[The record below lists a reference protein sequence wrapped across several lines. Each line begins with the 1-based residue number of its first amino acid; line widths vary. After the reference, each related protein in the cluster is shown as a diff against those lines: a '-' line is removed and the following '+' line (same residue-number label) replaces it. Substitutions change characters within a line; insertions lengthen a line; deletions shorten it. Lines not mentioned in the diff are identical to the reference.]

1 MNRII
6 LVILA
11 AAALLLTGGFAAGM
25 AIGAWNPTKQ
35 LGEAQGRI
43 HKLETDLSKAK
54 DGMADLKK
62 QLEAAKNAQPGDA
75 ARLAKAQ
82 KRIAELEHDLVAA
95 RRAATALK
103 AESLKNVASAQVETN
118 KTERV
123 IALDGDGDD
132 ILGTLQSKLSHEEFS
147 QVTNA
152 MTQLRARLAEKAKG
166 RMEYLA
172 SINTDGMSDDERK
185 NHARFLE
192 LMERREAI
200 AAKMKGGFP
209 DAASIQKMV
218 ELEMEMAPVAK
229 KARSALVGQV
239 ARELGYQG
247 EDVDVVRDTVNTIF
261 DCTSGGGLG
270 GLSDMM
276 ENAGGMPGMGA
287 SPDVKVETHVIG
299 L

>member
-1 MNRII
+1 MRTI
-6 LVILA
+6 LVALSALVLGA
-11 AAALLLTGGFAAGM
+11 AGGFAA
-25 AIGAWNPTKQ
+25 ATWRSPNSESEVIQEEKPAVEKPST
-35 LGEAQGRI
+35 
-43 HKLETDLSKAK
+43 S
-54 DGMADLKK
+54 
-62 QLEAAKNAQPGDA
+62 GDA

-82 KRIAELEHDLVAA
+82 KRIAELERDLAAA

-103 AESLKNVASAQVETN
+103 AESQKKVASAQAETN
-118 KTERV
+118 KAERV
-123 IALDGDGDD
+123 IALKGDGKDV
-132 ILGTLQSKLSHEEFS
+132 LGALESQLSHEEFS

-172 SINTDGMSDDERK
+172 SINTDGMSDDERE
-185 NHARFLE
+185 NHAKFLK

-200 AAKMKGGFP
+200 AAKMKGGIP
-209 DAASIQKMV
+209 DMTSIQKMV

-261 DCTSGGGLG
+261 DCTSGGGMG
-270 GLSDMM
+270 GLGDIM
-276 ENAGGMPGMGA
+276 ESAGGASGMSV
-287 SPDVKVETHVIG
+287 SPEVKVETHVIG

>member
-1 MNRII
+1 MKTI
-6 LVILA
+6 LVALSALA
-11 AAALLLTGGFAAGM
+11 LGAAGGFAAATWRSPNSESEGIQEEKP
-25 AIGAWNPTKQ
+25 AVEKPST
-35 LGEAQGRI
+35 
-43 HKLETDLSKAK
+43 S
-54 DGMADLKK
+54 
-62 QLEAAKNAQPGDA
+62 GDA

-82 KRIAELEHDLVAA
+82 KRIAELERDLASA

-103 AESLKNVASAQVETN
+103 AESQKKVASAQAETN
-118 KTERV
+118 KAERV
-123 IALDGDGDD
+123 IALKGDGKDV
-132 ILGTLQSKLSHEEFS
+132 LGALESQLSHEEFS

-172 SINTDGMSDDERK
+172 SINTDGMSDDERE
-185 NHARFLE
+185 NHAKFLK

-200 AAKMKGGFP
+200 AAKMKGGIP
-209 DAASIQKMV
+209 DMTSIQKMV

-261 DCTSGGGLG
+261 DCTSGGGMG
-270 GLSDMM
+270 GLGDIM
-276 ENAGGMPGMGA
+276 ESAGGAPGMSV
-287 SPDVKVETHVIG
+287 SPEVKVETHVIG
-299 L
+299 F

>member
-1 MNRII
+1 MKTI
-6 LVILA
+6 LVALSALA
-11 AAALLLTGGFAAGM
+11 LGAAGGFAA
-25 AIGAWNPTKQ
+25 ATWRSPNSESEEIQEEKPAVEKPST
-35 LGEAQGRI
+35 
-43 HKLETDLSKAK
+43 S
-54 DGMADLKK
+54 
-62 QLEAAKNAQPGDA
+62 GDA

-82 KRIAELEHDLVAA
+82 KRIAELERDLAAA

-103 AESLKNVASAQVETN
+103 AENQKKVASAQAETN
-118 KTERV
+118 KAERV
-123 IALDGDGDD
+123 IALKGDGKDV
-132 ILGTLQSKLSHEEFS
+132 LGALESQLSHEEFS

-172 SINTDGMSDDERK
+172 SINTDGMSDDERE
-185 NHARFLE
+185 NHAKFLK

-200 AAKMKGGFP
+200 AAKMKGGIP
-209 DAASIQKMV
+209 DMTSIQKMV

-261 DCTSGGGLG
+261 DCTSGGGMG
-270 GLSDMM
+270 GLGDIM
-276 ENAGGMPGMGA
+276 ESAGGAPGMSV
-287 SPDVKVETHVIG
+287 SPEVKVETHVIG

>member
-1 MNRII
+1 MKTI
-6 LVILA
+6 LVALSALA
-11 AAALLLTGGFAAGM
+11 LGAAGGFAAATWRSQNPESE
-25 AIGAWNPTKQ
+25 AIQEEKTAVEKPST
-35 LGEAQGRI
+35 
-43 HKLETDLSKAK
+43 S
-54 DGMADLKK
+54 
-62 QLEAAKNAQPGDA
+62 GDA

-82 KRIAELEHDLVAA
+82 KRIAELERDLAAA

-103 AESLKNVASAQVETN
+103 AESQKKVASAQAETN
-118 KTERV
+118 KAERV
-123 IALDGDGDD
+123 IALKGDGRDV
-132 ILGTLQSKLSHEEFS
+132 LGALESQLSQDEFS

-172 SINTDGMSDDERK
+172 SINTDGMSDDERE
-185 NHARFLE
+185 NHAKFLK

-200 AAKMKGGFP
+200 AAKMKGGIP
-209 DAASIQKMV
+209 DMTSIQKMV

-247 EDVDVVRDTVNTIF
+247 DDVEVVRDTVNTIF
-261 DCTSGGGLG
+261 DCTSGGGMG
-270 GLSDMM
+270 GLGDIM
-276 ENAGGMPGMGA
+276 ESAGGASGTSF